1 MATMIVNI
9 MWFEL
14 KRGDSDEISK
24 KLREGAI
31 IGLAAPSSPVSSERV
46 MQCRAVLEAMGFK
59 VIMADNLAVSKGGYM
74 AGDEE
79 CRADWINKMFAD
91 KEVEAIFCIRGGDG
105 GNRILDYI
113 DLETIRENK
122 KIFCRLQ

>member
-1 MATMIVNI
+1 M
-9 MWFEL
+9 
-14 KRGDSDEISK
+14 KYPK

-74 AGDEE
+74 AEPAGLTK
-79 CRADWINKMFAD
+79 CLLTR
-91 KEVEAIFCIRGGDG
+91 R
-105 GNRILDYI
+105 
-113 DLETIRENK
+113 
-122 KIFCRLQ
+122 